1 MSENFPGAKL
11 LGRLRHH
18 LNLIETECSETGEE
32 RTSVRLQEKALMLLS
47 IRKSRVTAA
56 PDSNRSYNMC
66 KLHVGYASSL
76 LLSLE
81 CTMASQETL
90 ISTESEALPDP
101 TQSPIVTPDLG
112 RGERHHVFISYSSLD
127 SSWAHTFIA
136 RLESSDLG
144 LKVCHHERDFI
155 AGKSVMDNMADCIR
169 ASQKVVLVLSEDFLR
184 SRWCLL
190 EANLSLFQDCSQGK
204 PVIPIL
210 LQPCVIP
217 LHLKHL
223 TYLDVQDPQFYK
235 KLIDILCIPNHF
247 LRNTMGPLCQPA
259 SVYEGKL
266 LATVYAVNE
275 EIPQWASG
283 VFSKMGPPG
292 QLEMVAD
299 SYREAIEMINNVAA
313 KRSLLQPL
321 WLRVILSILLILIAV
336 VSANLAMAFC
346 VGAFTFNKF
355 SLKTQILAG
364 LLFFFNGI
372 VLFPILI
379 QKVICW
385 GKQEGKTKLNMMQKI
400 AGQVNILMSQQ
411 NVLLSCK
418 SRTCLL
424 AVYVP
429 LDGCREAFLNTFP
442 GALGDE
448 MYLRALLNF
457 SPGYALC
464 VAKKHFAFPLDV
476 IDSSRSHMEVGACF
490 CQYVSQQLRQDMWS

>member
-1 MSENFPGAKL
+1 
-11 LGRLRHH
+11 
-18 LNLIETECSETGEE
+18 
-32 RTSVRLQEKALMLLS
+32 
-47 IRKSRVTAA
+47 
-56 PDSNRSYNMC
+56 
-66 KLHVGYASSL
+66 
-76 LLSLE
+76 
-81 CTMASQETL
+81 MASQETL
-90 ISTESEALPDP
+90 INTESEALPDP
-101 TQSPIVTPDLG
+101 TQSPIIIPDLA
-112 RGERHHVFISYSSLD
+112 RGEHHHVFISYSSLD

-136 RLESSDLG
+136 RLESSNPG

-204 PVIPIL
+204 PVIPVL
-210 LQPCVIP
+210 LQPCAIP

-223 TYLDVQDPQFYK
+223 TYLDVEDPRFYK
-235 KLIDILCIPNHF
+235 KLFENLCTPNHL
-247 LRNTMGPLCQPA
+247 LRNPMGLLCQPVSA
-259 SVYEGKL
+259 YEGKL

-275 EIPQWASG
+275 DIPQWASG

-299 SYREAIEMINNVAA
+299 SYREAIEMINNAAA

-321 WLRVILSILLILIAV
+321 WLRVMLSILLILF
-336 VSANLAMAFC
+336 AMFSIVAAFLFT
-346 VGAFTFNKF
+346 VGIICLEPF
-355 SLKTQILAG
+355 SLTTQILAG
-364 LLFFFNGI
+364 LSFLFNGI
-372 VLFPILI
+372 VLLPILI
-379 QKVICW
+379 LKVICW
-385 GKQEGKTKLNMMQKI
+385 GKQEGKMKLNVMQKI

-418 SRTCLL
+418 STTCLL
-424 AVYVP
+424 AIYVP

-464 VAKKHFAFPLDV
+464 VATKHFTFPLAA